1 MWGGGPTYN
10 EDADSSATDLV
21 LQLSGF
27 CCSCRYCRNRLP
39 VAHFAEFAGRVQGCA
54 VYKMFTPW
62 GADNVEVVCEGTYEG
77 ARFVDM
83 SLRIC
88 PWCF

>member
-1 MWGGGPTYN
+1 
-10 EDADSSATDLV
+10 
-21 LQLSGF
+21 
-27 CCSCRYCRNRLP
+27 
-39 VAHFAEFAGRVQGCA
+39 
-54 VYKMFTPW
+54 MFIPW

-83 SLRIC
+83 SLRIW